1 MVFLAGND
9 MQAEERALRDLEVVA
24 AERKQEG
31 SLAEAR
37 EARAA
42 LARRRFNVAVMGQ
55 FKRGKSTLINA
66 LLGRDLLPADVAPI
80 TTAITAVEHG
90 LRECATVRFE
100 DGREEEIGV
109 ENVRRYVS
117 EEENP
122 GNRKGVRVVRIELPA
137 PLLASGMRLVDTP
150 GVGSVFAS
158 NAEVTRSFLP
168 RIDVAVV
175 VLGSDPPIS
184 GEELAL
190 VKAAAPDA
198 GRICFVLNKAD
209 RVREATRLKA
219 EAFTRQVLRE
229 ALGRDPEVLI
239 HASARA
245 ALREGTD
252 PGVTTLLRELS
263 DLAAHSGLELAQAS
277 AMRAAMHIATHL
289 LQQLDLEQAALLAPL
304 EEIGRRIDGF
314 LTAMRDIDDLVI
326 AACARARSEFGFD
339 WPEWESH
346 RNDLLNQV
354 VRQIGQE
361 AERDAG
367 QNGRRAARIRR
378 MVRELARRKVKE
390 QVDGWA
396 RQAIK
401 EFDRHRAEQIT
412 RVSAETNRLIGRAAE
427 AAARAFDIPVVRF
440 EPEAITIDPRAMV
453 FEFIEPVQAL
463 DIEAW
468 LIPFLDLVSP
478 KRAVIRRACRRG
490 EELAKEWL
498 RTNLYEIDRH
508 LVNWIDAVTR
518 QLEAGM
524 RSRLDA
530 MRQEVLEAVEAG
542 RRRRAEGEAAVG
554 EELER
559 LNRQRD
565 VVLKVLAL
573 REEAVGA
580 APAVQ

>member
-1 MVFLAGND
+1 
-9 MQAEERALRDLEVVA
+9 MQAEERGLLELEIVA
-24 AERKQEG
+24 SERKQDG
-31 SLAEAR
+31 ILAEAR
-37 EARAA
+37 EARTA
-42 LARRRFNVAVMGQ
+42 LALRRFNVAVMGQ

-66 LLGRDLLPADVAPI
+66 LLARDLLPTDVAPV

-90 LRECATVRFE
+90 PRERATVRFE

-109 ENVRRYVS
+109 ETIRLYVS

-190 VKAAAPDA
+190 VKAASPDA

-239 HASARA
+239 HASARV
-245 ALREGTD
+245 ALRDGED
-252 PGVTTLLRELS
+252 PGVAALFLELS
-263 DLAAHSGLELAQAS
+263 ALAARSGVELARAS
-277 AMRAAMHIATHL
+277 ATRAARHVAARL
-289 LQQLDLEQAALLAPL
+289 LQQLDLERAALVGPL
-304 EEIGRRIDGF
+304 EEISRRIDGF
-314 LTAMRDIDDLVI
+314 LEAMRDIDDLVI
-326 AACARARSEFGFD
+326 AACARVKSDFGFD
-339 WPEWESH
+339 WPEWES
-346 RNDLLNQV
+346 RRDDLVNEV
-354 VRQIGQE
+354 VREIGLEIERE
-361 AERDAG
+361 AD
-367 QNGRRAARIRR
+367 QNSGGGSLHLRGLARETARRR
-378 MVRELARRKVKE
+378 VREE
-390 QVDGWA
+390 VDGWA
-396 RQAIK
+396 RRAIG
-401 EFDRHRAEQIT
+401 EFNRHSDEQIA
-412 RVSAETNRLIGRAAE
+412 RVAGETNRLIGRAAE
-427 AAARAFDIPVVRF
+427 AAARAFDIPVARF
-440 EPEAITIDPRAMV
+440 EPEALTIHSQAMV

-463 DIEAW
+463 DLEAW
-468 LIPFLDLVSP
+468 LIPLLDLFSLRPRV
-478 KRAVIRRACRRG
+478 VRRARRRG

-498 RTNLYEIDRH
+498 RTNLYEVDRH

-518 QLEAGM
+518 QLETGM
-524 RSRLDA
+524 RARLTA
-530 MRQEVLEAVEAG
+530 MQQEVLDAVEAG
-542 RRRRAEGEAAVG
+542 RLRRAEGEAAVG

-559 LNRQRD
+559 LSRQRQTIQG
-565 VVLKVLAL
+565 VLVLL
-573 REEAVGA
+573 RGDPRAAVA
-580 APAVQ
+580 AS

>member
-1 MVFLAGND
+1 
-9 MQAEERALRDLEVVA
+9 MQAEERALRDLELVA
-24 AERKQEG
+24 GERKQDG
-31 SLAEAR
+31 IVAEAR
-37 EARAA
+37 EARDA

-66 LLGRDLLPADVAPI
+66 LLGRDLLPTDVAPV

-90 LRECATVRFE
+90 PRACAAVRFE

-109 ENVRRYVS
+109 DEVRRFVS

-168 RIDVAVV
+168 RIDVAIV

-190 VKAAAPDA
+190 VKSAAPGA
-198 GRICFVLNKAD
+198 GRLCFVLNKAD
-209 RVREATRLKA
+209 RVGEPTRLKA

-245 ALREGTD
+245 ALREGAD
-252 PGVTTLLRELS
+252 PGVSMVLRELS
-263 DLAAHSGLELAQAS
+263 DLAAHSGVELAQAS
-277 AMRAAMHIATHL
+277 AARAARHIAAHL
-289 LQQLDLEQAALLAPL
+289 LQQLDLEHAALVAPL

-314 LTAMRDIDDLVI
+314 LEAMRDIDDLVI
-326 AACARARSEFGFD
+326 AACARVGSDFGFD
-339 WPEWESH
+339 WPEWESR
-346 RNDLLNQV
+346 RNDLLKRV
-354 VRQIGQE
+354 VREIGLE
-361 AERDAG
+361 AERAAER
-367 QNGRRAARIRR
+367 NGGTGSRRIRNT
-378 MVRELARRKVKE
+378 VREIALTEVKK

-396 RQAIK
+396 RQAIE
-401 EFDRHRAEQIT
+401 EFNRHRAEQIE

-427 AAARAFDIPVVRF
+427 AAARAFDIPVARF
-440 EPEAITIDPRAMV
+440 EPEALTIDPRAMV

-463 DIEAW
+463 DVEAW
-468 LIPFLDLVSP
+468 LIPLLGLISSR
-478 KRAVIRRACRRG
+478 RAVVRRAAGRS
-490 EELAKEWL
+490 EALAREWL
-498 RTNLYEIDRH
+498 RTNLHEIDKH
-508 LVNWIDAVTR
+508 LIDWIDALTR
-518 QLEAGM
+518 KLETGM
-524 RSRLDA
+524 RARLDA
-530 MRQEVLEAVEAG
+530 MRQEVLDAVEAG
-542 RRRRAEGEAAVG
+542 RRRRSEGEAAVG
-554 EELER
+554 QQLET

-565 VVLKVLAL
+565 AIQRVLAL
-573 REEAVGA
+573 PQETVGA
-580 APAVQ
+580 ATATR